1 MNKQK
6 LIQKK
11 YQKLSPNQI
20 QFLGL
25 LQAPIISLEKR
36 IKEEIEENP
45 VIEEA
50 EEEEED
56 IKEEGGFLSTNYFNN
71 KAKNNYENISAEMS
85 TTLKQHLLSQ
95 LVVLDLDENTLFLVN
110 YIINSL
116 DDNGY
121 LNRDLYSV
129 SSDLLTN
136 HNIDASEKKIGD
148 ALNIVKSLEPCGV
161 GSKNLKECLLLQLKK
176 YYPKNNLAIN
186 VVSEYYDKF
195 SNKNYDFLIKTLDI
209 TKKELKDIYTLIE
222 KLNPIPSAGFS
233 QNNLKSVE
241 YIHPDFIVTVA
252 NNKIQLQ
259 IKEGEIKHLKI
270 NSYYSNLSKETNDI
284 KTKNFLK
291 EKIESAR
298 WFIEAIEKRKITLK
312 KVMNSI
318 IDVQRKY
325 FLSGNE
331 NDLIPM
337 KLADIAN
344 IVKMDISTISRVSNS
359 KYVETYFGTFK
370 VKELFSEAYRK
381 EDGKTI
387 STKKIIALLKEII
400 DKEDKKKPYTDE
412 ELSDILSK
420 KNFNVARRTVS
431 KYRDQLNIKIAKLRR
446 VL

>member
-1 MNKQK
+1 M
-6 LIQKK
+6 LIAAIKK
-11 YQKLSPNQI
+11 
-20 QFLGL
+20 F
-25 LQAPIISLEKR
+25 
-36 IKEEIEENP
+36 
-45 VIEEA
+45 
-50 EEEEED
+50 
-56 IKEEGGFLSTNYFNN
+56 
-71 KAKNNYENISAEMS
+71 
-85 TTLKQHLLSQ
+85 
-95 LVVLDLDENTLFLVN
+95 
-110 YIINSL
+110 
-116 DDNGY
+116 
-121 LNRDLYSV
+121 
-129 SSDLLTN
+129 
-136 HNIDASEKKIGD
+136 
-148 ALNIVKSLEPCGV
+148 
-161 GSKNLKECLLLQLKK
+161 
-176 YYPKNNLAIN
+176 YPKDKVAIN

-195 SNKNYDFLIKTLDI
+195 SNKNYEFLIKTLDI

-233 QNNLKSVE
+233 QYNLKSVE

-270 NSYYSNLSKETNDI
+270 NSYYSNLAKETNDI

-331 NDLIPM
+331 NDLVPM

-359 KYVETYFGTFK
+359 KYVETFFGTFK

-387 STKKIIALLKEII
+387 S
-400 DKEDKKKPYTDE
+400 KKK
-412 ELSDILSK
+412 
-420 KNFNVARRTVS
+420 
-431 KYRDQLNIKIAKLRR
+431 
-446 VL
+446 